1 MAAGR
6 GPEGVGPEHPTRA
19 ALGFAVAAAAG
30 EQGHEVSV
38 FLAGDGVQ
46 LALDHD
52 RLFVY

>member
-1 MAAGR
+1 MGLRASA
-6 GPEGVGPEHPTRA
+6 PSSPTRA
-19 ALGFAVAAAAG
+19 ALGFPVAAAAG